1 MCLNICILFCKKKI
15 WYIHTM
21 EFYFTIKGNEVMIHT
36 AWMNLKMLCKV
47 KEAISKWTHIVWFHL
62 YGMSRIGKSL
72 ETVDRFLRL
81 GEVVNGDWLLMGIGF
96 LWGLWE
102 CSKIDWA
109 VYTAL
114 WIYQKPT
121 ELYTLNERILWYVN
135 YLNKLPSN
143 KKKKISLHKLRL
155 FGTL

>member
-1 MCLNICILFCKKKI
+1 MVYPYNGILFYNKRK
-15 WYIHTM
+15 WSHDSYSLDEPENVMQSERSHFQMNTM
-21 EFYFTIKGNEVMIHT
+21 
-36 AWMNLKMLCKV
+36 
-47 KEAISKWTHIVWFHL
+47 WFHL

-81 GEVVNGDWLLMGIGF
+81 GEVVNGDLLLMGIGF

-155 FGTL
+155 FGAL